1 MKNYL
6 ENKYKEN
13 FTVEESKIYDNGEK
27 GTYHLAIAYPEKNHE
42 QQFTVKWSEDD
53 IGTFNDDYLNYK
65 WNKEGNKIIKKK
77 LKEVYKEDINFYF
90 NFKVPPG
97 EYDEKMD
104 ISTMIKTYPDDVTL
118 EFTYYVFCKNNIDK
132 EKEAKKIY
140 NVIDNMFLDND
151 ISEYSLTVYYIN
163 EKDRD
168 NYEENKKYNLDLET
182 SKLYK
187 EGILIN
193 YLYMWDSNNVKNI
206 KDIEE
211 LFKY

>member
-1 MKNYL
+1 
-6 ENKYKEN
+6 
-13 FTVEESKIYDNGEK
+13 
-27 GTYHLAIAYPEKNHE
+27 
-42 QQFTVKWSEDD
+42 
-53 IGTFNDDYLNYK
+53 
-65 WNKEGNKIIKKK
+65 
-77 LKEVYKEDINFYF
+77 
-90 NFKVPPG
+90 
-97 EYDEKMD
+97 
-104 ISTMIKTYPDDVTL
+104 MIKTYPDDVTL